1 MNEKI
6 LREILE
12 ELKNIHEHLNILET
26 FYMFVNRVEM
36 KGEMKKDIKGKRITE
51 DKK

>member
-6 LREILE
+6 LKEILE
-12 ELKNIHEHLNILET
+12 ELKNIHSHLDNFEV
-26 FYMFVNRVEM
+26 FYKFVNRVEM
-36 KGEMKKDIKGKRITE
+36 KKGEITK

>member
-12 ELKNIHEHLNILET
+12 ELKNIHHHLDNLET
-26 FYMFVNRVEM
+26 FYRFVNRVEM
-36 KGEMKKDIKGKRITE
+36 KGEMKEKEIVE

>member
-6 LREILE
+6 LKEILE
-12 ELKNIHEHLNILET
+12 ELKNIHSHLDNFEV
-26 FYMFVNRVEM
+26 FYKFVNRVEM
-36 KGEMKKDIKGKRITE
+36 KKDEITE